1 MHLILK
7 ELKQSAEFANY
18 LDLVVA
24 VGYQITDFRV
34 VTPFVHRNLIACV
47 NARA

>member
-1 MHLILK
+1 MNLILK
-7 ELKQSAEFANY
+7 ELEQGAEFANN
-18 LDLVVA
+18 LDLVIA
-24 VGYQITDFRV
+24 VGYHITDFRV